1 MGKILIIKGAD
12 FSAVAVDKVTP
23 TGDGPTITIS
33 STGRVTIT
41 DSSAEAIYYT
51 TDGSTPTTS
60 STAYSGAFTV
70 TSGTTVKAISS
81 YASGST
87 SSIVSKKYN
96 PSSETWVN
104 NTYTWNKGG
113 ITMWGNSSGST
124 NPTMSIVNPCPQAT
138 SAITLKPSNG
148 YRIFGVSISPD
159 NSTIESYT
167 EYKNSKDAPSEVTID
182 AGKYF
187 QISITTISG
196 DNADITQGAQSLLIS
211 R

>member
-12 FSAVAVDKVTP
+12 FSAVAVDKTTL

-33 STGRVTIT
+33 PTGRVTIT
-41 DSSAEAIYYT
+41 DSIAEAIYYT
-51 TDGSTPTTS
+51 TDGSTPTIS
-60 STAYSGAFTV
+60 STAYSGVFTV
-70 TSGTTVKAISS
+70 ASGTTVKAIST

-87 SSIVSKKYN
+87 SSIVSKKYE
-96 PSSETWVN
+96 SSDETWVN

-113 ITMWGNSSGST
+113 ITGWGKSSGST
-124 NPTMSIVNPCPQAT
+124 NATMSIVNPCPQAT

-148 YRIFGVSISPD
+148 YRILGVSTSLD
-159 NSTIESYT
+159 NRTIENYI

-196 DNADITQGAQSLLIS
+196 GNADITQGAQSLLIFQ
-211 R
+211 